1 MQKGKISND
10 VEEVK
15 KPQEQFED
23 RRILDELKNSYLNY
37 AMSVIV
43 SRALPDVRD
52 GLKPSQRRI
61 LVAMNDL
68 NLGPRSK
75 HRKCAKI
82 VGDTGGN
89 YHPHGDQATYGT
101 LVRLGQEWSM
111 RYLLIDPQGNFGSID
126 SDPPAAMRYTE
137 ARMAA
142 PAMDMLEDINHDTV
156 DFVPNYDET
165 RQEPTVLPS
174 KFPNLLVNGS
184 TGIAVGM
191 ATNIPPHNI
200 GEVCDALLLVIED
213 PNCGF
218 KDIIKRLPG
227 PDFPTGGIICGR
239 KGIMDAYTTGRGHLT
254 VRGKV
259 DIETTKRGKERI
271 LITEIP
277 YMVVKTT
284 IVSKVADCVHNNV
297 IGEIAD
303 IRDESDRHGLRIVID
318 LKKDTDPEIVLNKLY
333 RYTPLQSTFAIAN
346 IALVNDRPET
356 LNIKEMLDRFIDHRK
371 IVVRRRSMFL
381 LKRCRNRAHILEGL
395 ILAVSDIDEIIELIK
410 KSPDTPT
417 AKLNLMG
424 KPLRLAELAT
434 LKEILPKAFVKEKSK
449 GEHFLTGPQADAI
462 LTMQLQR
469 LTGLEMEK
477 LAREYAEVTEQI
489 EGYEAIL
496 ASDRVLLD
504 IIREDIYEIK
514 EKYGDA
520 RRTKI
525 TTKAEQLAVEDLI
538 AEEEVI
544 VTVSHSGYVKRM
556 PIDTYRKQA
565 RGGRGIIGSDTKEGD
580 FIEHLFVASTHDYL
594 LIFTNRGKCYWLKV
608 YDVPSMSRQSKGRNI
623 VNLLN
628 LGNQQIASIINVST
642 FGGEDE
648 EDTQQRQLIMATKNG
663 LVKKTKL
670 SAYSNPRTTGVI
682 AINLDPNDDLIGVS
696 LTTGADHIIL
706 GTRDGM
712 TIRFDESQVRS
723 MGRASRGVKGI
734 KLRTGDVVVG
744 MVIVE
749 EKAALFTVCENG
761 YGKRTGLEN
770 YRPQSRGGV
779 GLKNIKTTAR
789 NGKVVALEA
798 VQNKDDLMLITAQ
811 GMVIRTGL
819 DQIRSIGRNTQ
830 GVRLIKLKAG
840 DTLVAAEK
848 IAAEDANGEK
858 DKSRNNQESQP
869 KSEANGEP
877 EPIDDELDEP
887 ESKPTHN
894 LEPKPKHNPKPKS
907 KSEPKAKKIS
917 KTKPKL
923 ELKSKDRRK
932 SGKRTSELAN

>member
-1 MQKGKISND
+1 MKDI
-10 VEEVK
+10 E

-23 RRILDELKNSYLNY
+23 MRILDELKNSYLNY

-101 LVRLGQEWSM
+101 LVRLGQEWNM
-111 RYLLIDPQGNFGSID
+111 RYPLVNPQGNFGSID

-142 PAMDMLEDINHDTV
+142 PATDMLEDLKHDTV
-156 DFVPNYDET
+156 DFIPNYDET
-165 RQEPTVLPS
+165 RTEPTVLPS

-191 ATNIPPHNI
+191 ATNIPPHNVA
-200 GEVCDALLLVIED
+200 EVCDALLLVINEPD
-213 PNCGF
+213 CGF
-218 KDIIKRLPG
+218 KDIIKLLPG

-239 KGIMDAYTTGRGHLT
+239 KGIMDAYTTGRGHLK
-254 VRGKV
+254 VRGKIN
-259 DIETTKRGKERI
+259 IETTKKGRERI
-271 LITEIP
+271 VVTEIP

-284 IVSKVADCVHNNV
+284 IVSKIAECVHNNTLPEV
-297 IGEIAD
+297 AD
-303 IRDESDRHGLRIVID
+303 VRDESDRQGLRIVVD
-318 LKKDTDPEIVLNKLY
+318 LKKDAEAEVVLNKLY
-333 RYTPLQSTFAIAN
+333 RYTLLQTTFAIAN
-346 IALVNDRPET
+346 IALVNSRPET
-356 LNIKEMLDRFIDHRK
+356 LNIREMLDCFIEHRK
-371 IVVRRRSMFL
+371 TVIRRRSRFL

-395 ILAVSDIDEIIELIK
+395 ILAVSDIDEIIDLIK

-417 AKLNLMG
+417 AKLNLMK
-424 KPLRLAELAT
+424 KPLRLAEVGT
-434 LKEILPKAFVKEKSK
+434 LKKILPEAFIKEKSK

-477 LAREYAEVTEQI
+477 LAKEYADLTEQI

-496 ASDRVLLD
+496 ASDQILLD

-514 EKYGDA
+514 EKFGDA

-525 TTKAEQLAVEDLI
+525 TAAAEMFADEDLI

-544 VTVSHSGYVKRM
+544 VTVSHSGYVKRL

-580 FIEHLFVASTHDYL
+580 FIKHLFIASTHDYL

-608 YDVPSMSRQSKGRNI
+608 YDIPSMTRQSKGRNI
-623 VNLLN
+623 VNLLK
-628 LGNQQIASIINVST
+628 LGNQQIASIINVSS
-642 FGGEDE
+642 FDDEIAEEGEE
-648 EDTQQRQLIMATKNG
+648 AQQRQLVMATKNG
-663 LVKKTKL
+663 IVKKTRL
-670 SAYSNPRTTGVI
+670 SAYGNPRANGVI
-682 AINLDPNDDLIGVS
+682 AINLDPNDDLIDVA
-696 LTTGADHIIL
+696 LTTGSDHIIL

-712 TIRFDESQVRS
+712 TIRFNESQVRS
-723 MGRASRGVKGI
+723 MGRVSRGVKGI
-734 KLRTGDVVVG
+734 NLRTGDALVG

-770 YRPQSRGGV
+770 YRSQSRGGV
-779 GLKNIKTTAR
+779 GLKNIKTSSR
-789 NGKVVALEA
+789 NGKVVALQA
-798 VQNKDDLMLITAQ
+798 VHSKDDLMMITAN
-811 GMVIRTGL
+811 GIIIRTGL

-830 GVRLIKLKAG
+830 GVRLINLKAG
-840 DTLVAAEK
+840 DKLVAAEK
-848 IAAEDANGEK
+848 IVSEEADNSKAESNEKGKSQSKPKNK
-858 DKSRNNQESQP
+858 DKNN
-869 KSEANGEP
+869 
-877 EPIDDELDEP
+877 
-887 ESKPTHN
+887 
-894 LEPKPKHNPKPKS
+894 
-907 KSEPKAKKIS
+907 KK
-917 KTKPKL
+917 
-923 ELKSKDRRK
+923 
-932 SGKRTSELAN
+932 

>member
-1 MQKGKISND
+1 M
-10 VEEVK
+10 
-15 KPQEQFED
+15 
-23 RRILDELKNSYLNY
+23 RILDELKNSYLNY

-101 LVRLGQEWSM
+101 LVRLGQDWNM
-111 RYLLIDPQGNFGSID
+111 RYPLVDPQGNFGSID

-137 ARMAA
+137 ARLAA
-142 PAMDMLEDINHDTV
+142 PAMDMLDDIKHDTV
-156 DFVPNYDET
+156 DFVPNYDDT
-165 RQEPTVLPS
+165 RTEPTVLPS
-174 KFPNLLVNGS
+174 KFPNLLANGS

-191 ATNIPPHNI
+191 ATNIPPHNVAEI
-200 GEVCDALLLVIED
+200 CDALLLVINE

-218 KDIIKRLPG
+218 KDIIKKLPG
-227 PDFPTGGIICGR
+227 PDFPTGGIICGK

-254 VRGKV
+254 VRGKAE
-259 DIETTKRGKERI
+259 IEASKKGKDRI
-271 LITEIP
+271 VITEIP

-284 IVSKVADCVHNNV
+284 IVSKIAECVHNNTLPEV
-297 IGEIAD
+297 AD
-303 IRDESDRHGLRIVID
+303 VRDESDRHGLRIVVD
-318 LKKDTDPEIVLNKLY
+318 LKKDAEAEIALNKLY
-333 RYTPLQSTFAIAN
+333 RYTQLQTTFAIAN
-346 IALVNDRPET
+346 IALVNNRPET
-356 LNIKEMLDRFIDHRK
+356 LNIREMLDCFINHRK
-371 IVVRRRSMFL
+371 TVIRRRSRFL

-395 ILAVSDIDEIIELIK
+395 LLAVSDIDEIIDLIK
-410 KSPDTPT
+410 RSPDTPT
-417 AKLNLMG
+417 AKLNLME
-424 KPLRLAELAT
+424 KPLRLAEVAT
-434 LKEILPKAFVKEKSK
+434 LKKILPEAFIKEKSK

-477 LAREYAEVTEQI
+477 LAQEYAELTEQI

-496 ASDRVLLD
+496 ASDQILLD

-525 TTKAEQLAVEDLI
+525 TDAAEELAIEDLI

-544 VTVSHSGYVKRM
+544 VTVSHSGYVKRL

-580 FIEHLFVASTHDYL
+580 FIKHLFIASTHDYL

-608 YDVPSMSRQSKGRNI
+608 YDIPSMSRQSKGRNI

-628 LGNQQIASIINVST
+628 LGNQQIASIINVSS
-642 FGGEDE
+642 FDDEDGK
-648 EDTQQRQLIMATKNG
+648 DSPRRQLVMATKNG
-663 LVKKTKL
+663 IVKKTKL

-682 AINLDPNDDLIGVS
+682 AINLDPNDDLIDVA

-734 KLRTGDVVVG
+734 NLRSGDAIVG

-749 EKAALFTVCENG
+749 AKAALFTVCENG

-770 YRPQSRGGV
+770 YRTQSRGGV
-779 GLKNIKTTAR
+779 GLINIKTSSR
-789 NGKVVALEA
+789 NGKVVALQA
-798 VQNKDDLMLITAQ
+798 VQNKDDLMMITAN
-811 GMVIRTGL
+811 GMIIRTGL

-840 DTLVAAEK
+840 DKLVAAEK
-848 IAAEDANGEK
+848 IVSEEEENSRTESN
-858 DKSRNNQESQP
+858 DKGRSQ
-869 KSEANGEP
+869 
-877 EPIDDELDEP
+877 
-887 ESKPTHN
+887 
-894 LEPKPKHNPKPKS
+894 
-907 KSEPKAKKIS
+907 
-917 KTKPKL
+917 
-923 ELKSKDRRK
+923 SKDEN
-932 SGKRTSELAN
+932 GDEEQ

>member
-1 MQKGKISND
+1 MK
-10 VEEVK
+10 ETE
-15 KPQEQFED
+15 KPAEKFED
-23 RRILDELKNSYLNY
+23 MRILDEMKNSYLNY

-101 LVRLGQEWSM
+101 LVRLAQDWNM
-111 RYLLIDPQGNFGSID
+111 RYPLVDPQGNFGSID

-142 PAMDMLEDINHDTV
+142 PATEMLDDLRYETV

-165 RQEPTVLPS
+165 RMEPTVLPS

-191 ATNIPPHNI
+191 ATNIAPHNI
-200 GEVCDALLLVIED
+200 REVCDAMLLVIDE

-239 KGIMDAYTTGRGHLT
+239 KGIIEAYTTGRGHLM

-259 DIETTKRGKERI
+259 EVESNKKGRDRI
-271 LITEIP
+271 IVTEIP

-284 IVSKVADCVHNNV
+284 IVSKIAECVQNNTLPEV
-297 IGEIAD
+297 SD
-303 IRDESDRHGLRIVID
+303 VRDESDRHGLRIVVE
-318 LKKDTDPEIVLNKLY
+318 LKRDADPEIALNKLY

-346 IALVNDRPET
+346 IALVNNKPET
-356 LNIKEMLDRFIDHRK
+356 LNIREMLDHFIEHRR
-371 IVVRRRSMFL
+371 VVIRRRSRFL
-381 LKRCRNRAHILEGL
+381 LMRCRNRAHILEGL
-395 ILAVSDIDEIIELIK
+395 ILAVSDIDEIIDLIK
-410 KSPDTPT
+410 ASPDAPT
-417 AKLNLMG
+417 AKLNLMK

-434 LKEILPKAFVKEKSK
+434 LKKILPEAFIKEKSQ

-462 LTMQLQR
+462 LIMQLQR
-469 LTGLEMEK
+469 LTGLEIEK
-477 LAREYAEVTEQI
+477 LAQEYAELIEQI

-496 ASDRVLLD
+496 SSDQVLLD
-504 IIREDIYEIK
+504 IIREDIHEIQ
-514 EKYGDA
+514 EKFGDS

-525 TTKAEQLAVEDLI
+525 AAQAEQLEVEDLI
-538 AEEEVI
+538 AEEEMI

-556 PIDTYRKQA
+556 PIDTYRRQG

-580 FIEHLFVASTHDYL
+580 FIKHLFVASTHDYL

-608 YDVPSMSRQSKGRNI
+608 YDIPSLSRQSKGRNI

-628 LGNQQIASIINVST
+628 LGDQQVASIINVSD
-642 FGGEDE
+642 FGADSE
-648 EDTQQRQLIMATKNG
+648 EGPQRQLVMTTKNG
-663 LVKKTKL
+663 LVKKTRL
-670 SAYSNPRTTGVI
+670 SAYGNPRASGVI
-682 AINLDPNDDLIGVS
+682 AINLDPNDDLISVA
-696 LTTGADHIIL
+696 LTSGSDHIIL

-712 TIRFDESQVRS
+712 TIRFGEEQVRS
-723 MGRASRGVKGI
+723 MGRASRGVRGI
-734 KLRTGDVVVG
+734 RLRSGDAVVG

-761 YGKRTGLEN
+761 YGKRTGLDS
-770 YRPQSRGGV
+770 YRPQTRGGL
-779 GLKNIKTTAR
+779 GLKSIKTSDR
-789 NGKVVALEA
+789 NGKVVALKA
-798 VQNKDDLMLITAQ
+798 VQGKDDLMMITAQ
-811 GMVIRTGL
+811 GMIIRTGL

-830 GVRLIKLKAG
+830 GVRLINLKEG
-840 DTLVAAEK
+840 DKLVAAEK
-848 IAAEDANGEK
+848 IVAEEDEADNGGSPNGKTPVNGES
-858 DKSRNNQESQP
+858 DSVSEP
-869 KSEANGEP
+869 DSEAEMELEEEP
-877 EPIDDELDEP
+877 EPEEEADLESQDEDESEP
-887 ESKPTHN
+887 ESQD
-894 LEPKPKHNPKPKS
+894 
-907 KSEPKAKKIS
+907 SE
-917 KTKPKL
+917 
-923 ELKSKDRRK
+923 EDDQ
-932 SGKRTSELAN
+932 

>member
-1 MQKGKISND
+1 MKEI
-10 VEEVK
+10 K
-15 KPQEQFED
+15 KPQERFED
-23 RRILDELKNSYLNY
+23 MRILDELKNSYLNY

-101 LVRLGQEWSM
+101 LVRLGQTWNM
-111 RYLLIDPQGNFGSID
+111 RYPLVDPQGNFGSID

-137 ARMAA
+137 ARMAS
-142 PAMDMLEDINHDTV
+142 PAMEMLEDLKHDTV

-165 RQEPTVLPS
+165 RTEPTVLPS

-200 GEVCDALLLVIED
+200 SEVCDALLLVIDD

-218 KDIIKRLPG
+218 KDIIKCLPG

-259 DIETTKRGKERI
+259 DVETNKKGRDRI
-271 LITEIP
+271 IVTEIP

-284 IVSKVADCVHNNV
+284 IVSKIAECVQNSTIPEV
-297 IGEIAD
+297 SD
-303 IRDESDRHGLRIVID
+303 VRDESDRRGLRVVVD
-318 LKKDTDPEIVLNKLY
+318 LKKDADAEIVLNKIY

-346 IALVNDRPET
+346 IALVDNRPEVM
-356 LNIKEMLDRFIDHRK
+356 NIREMLNCFINHRK
-371 IVVRRRSMFL
+371 DVIRRRSRFL

-417 AKLNLMG
+417 AKLNLMK
-424 KPLRLAELAT
+424 KPLRLAELAI
-434 LKEILPKAFVKEKSK
+434 LKKILPKTFVNEKSK
-449 GEHFLTGPQADAI
+449 GKHYLTGPQADAI

-477 LAREYAEVTEQI
+477 LAREYADLTEQI
-489 EGYEAIL
+489 EGYLAIL
-496 ASDRVLLD
+496 ADEKILLD
-504 IIREDIYEIK
+504 IIREDIHEIK

-525 TTKAEQLAVEDLI
+525 AAQAEEFDLEDLI

-556 PIDTYRKQA
+556 PIDTYRRQA

-580 FIEHLFVASTHDYL
+580 FIKHLFIASTHDYL

-608 YDVPSMSRQSKGRNI
+608 YGIPSMSRQSKGRNI

-628 LGNQQIASIINVST
+628 LGNQQIASIINVSI
-642 FGGEDE
+642 FEDE
-648 EDTQQRQLIMATKNG
+648 NVDQTKQPQLVMATKNG
-663 LVKKTKL
+663 IVKKTKL
-670 SAYSNPRTTGVI
+670 SAYGNPRATGVI
-682 AINLDPNDDLIGVS
+682 AINLDPNDELIGVAM
-696 LTTGADHIIL
+696 TTGINHIIL

-712 TIRFDESQVRS
+712 TIRFNESQVRS
-723 MGRASRGVKGI
+723 MGRASRGVRGI
-734 KLRTGDVVVG
+734 NLRQGDAVVG

-749 EKAALFTVCENG
+749 EKAALFTICENG

-770 YRPQSRGGV
+770 YRSQSRGGV
-779 GLKNIKTTAR
+779 GLKNIKTSDR
-789 NGKVVALEA
+789 NGKVVALKA
-798 VQNKDDLMLITAQ
+798 VQNTDDLMMITAH
-811 GMVIRTGL
+811 GMIIRTGL

-830 GVRLIKLKAG
+830 GVRLINLKPG
-840 DTLVAAEK
+840 DKLVAAEK
-848 IAAEDANGEK
+848 IVSEDA
-858 DKSRNNQESQP
+858 D
-869 KSEANGEP
+869 
-877 EPIDDELDEP
+877 
-887 ESKPTHN
+887 
-894 LEPKPKHNPKPKS
+894 NPKPKVNNNHSQNKENS
-907 KSEPKAKKIS
+907 KSKANGKKNSKAKN
-917 KTKPKL
+917 KTRT
-923 ELKSKDRRK
+923 KSKK
-932 SGKRTSELAN
+932 NKKRPK

>member
-1 MQKGKISND
+1 MKETKD
-10 VEEVK
+10 V
-15 KPQEQFED
+15 QEQFED
-23 RRILDELKNSYLNY
+23 MRILDELKNSYLNY

-101 LVRLGQEWSM
+101 LVRLGQDWNM
-111 RYLLIDPQGNFGSID
+111 RYPLINPQGNFGSID

-142 PAMDMLEDINHDTV
+142 PAMEMLEDIKHDTV

-165 RQEPTVLPS
+165 RTEPTVLPS

-191 ATNIPPHNI
+191 ATNISPHNVS
-200 GEVCDALLLVIED
+200 EVCDALLLVIDE
-213 PNCGF
+213 PGCGF

-239 KGIMDAYTTGRGHLT
+239 KGIIDAYTTGRGHLM

-259 DIETTKRGKERI
+259 DVETNKKGRDRI
-271 LITEIP
+271 IITEIP

-284 IVSKVADCVHNNV
+284 IVSKVADCVHNNSLPEV
-297 IGEIAD
+297 AD

-318 LKKDTDPEIVLNKLY
+318 LKKDVEPEIVLNKLY

-346 IALVNDRPET
+346 IALVNNRPET
-356 LNIKEMLDRFIDHRK
+356 LNIREMLDCFIEHRK
-371 IVVRRRSMFL
+371 VVIRRRSSFL

-395 ILAVSDIDEIIELIK
+395 ILAVSDIDEIIDLIK
-410 KSPDTPT
+410 QSPDAPT
-417 AKLNLMG
+417 AKLNLME

-434 LKEILPKAFVKEKSK
+434 LKNILPETFIREKTA

-469 LTGLEMEK
+469 LTGLEIEK
-477 LAREYAEVTEQI
+477 LAKEYAELTEQI

-496 ASDRVLLD
+496 ADEKLLLD
-504 IIREDIYEIK
+504 IIREDIHEIK

-525 TTKAEQLAVEDLI
+525 TAAAEQFEMEDLI

-544 VTVSHSGYVKRM
+544 VTVSHGGYVKRI

-628 LGNQQIASIINVST
+628 LGNQQVASIINVSS
-642 FGGEDE
+642 FDDGDE
-648 EDTQQRQLIMATKNG
+648 EGAPQRQLVMATNNG
-663 LVKKTKL
+663 VVKKTRL
-670 SAYSNPRTTGVI
+670 SAYGNPRANGVI
-682 AINLDPNDDLIGVS
+682 AINLDPNDDLIRVA
-696 LTTGADHIIL
+696 LTTGSDDIIL

-712 TIRFDESQVRS
+712 TIRFGESQVRS
-723 MGRASRGVKGI
+723 MGRASRGVRGI
-734 KLRTGDVVVG
+734 NLRQGDAVVD

-761 YGKRTGLEN
+761 YGKRTGLDS
-770 YRPQSRGGV
+770 YRPQSRGGL
-779 GLKNIKTTAR
+779 GLKNIKTSER
-789 NGKVVALEA
+789 NGKVVALKA
-798 VQNKDDLMLITAQ
+798 VHAKDDLMMITAH
-811 GMVIRTGL
+811 GMIIRTGL
-819 DQIRSIGRNTQ
+819 DEIRSIGRNTQ
-830 GVRLIKLKAG
+830 GVRLINLKP
-840 DTLVAAEK
+840 DDKLVAAEK
-848 IAAEDANGEK
+848 IPAEEDETPTGNSNGKAGAN
-858 DKSRNNQESQP
+858 S
-869 KSEANGEP
+869 
-877 EPIDDELDEP
+877 
-887 ESKPTHN
+887 
-894 LEPKPKHNPKPKS
+894 NPKAES
-907 KSEPKAKKIS
+907 DSEPD
-917 KTKPKL
+917 T
-923 ELKSKDRRK
+923 ENED
-932 SGKRTSELAN
+932 GSES

>member
-1 MQKGKISND
+1 MMQKRKISNG
-10 VEEVK
+10 VKEVK
-15 KPQEQFED
+15 KPQERFED
-23 RRILDELKNSYLNY
+23 RHILDELKNSYLNY

-68 NLGPRSK
+68 NLGPRSR

-82 VGDTGGN
+82 VGDTSGN

-101 LVRLGQEWSM
+101 LVRLGQEWNM
-111 RYLLIDPQGNFGSID
+111 RYPLIDPQGNFGSID

-142 PAMDMLEDINHDTV
+142 PAMEILEDINHDTI

-200 GEVCDALLLVIED
+200 AEVCDALLLVIED

-227 PDFPTGGIICGR
+227 PDFPTGGIICGK

-259 DIETTKRGKERI
+259 DIEVTKRGRERI
-271 LITEIP
+271 VITEIP

-284 IVSKVADCVHNNV
+284 IVSKIAGCVQNGT

-303 IRDESDRHGLRIVID
+303 IRDESDRHGLRIVVD
-318 LKKDTDPEIVLNKLY
+318 LRRDTDTEVVLNKLY
-333 RYTPLQSTFAIAN
+333 RYSLLQSTFAIAN
-346 IALVNDRPET
+346 IALVNNRPEA
-356 LNIKEMLDRFIDHRK
+356 LNIREMLDCFIDHRK
-371 IVVRRRSMFL
+371 TVVRRRTGFL

-410 KSPDTPT
+410 KSPDTPA
-417 AKLNLMG
+417 AKLNLMA
-424 KPLRLAELAT
+424 KPLQLVELAT
-434 LKEILPKAFVKEKSK
+434 LKKILPKAFVKEKSRGK
-449 GEHFLTGPQADAI
+449 HFLTGPQADAI

-477 LAREYAEVTEQI
+477 LAKEYAELTEQI

-525 TTKAEQLAVEDLI
+525 TTRAEQFAVEDLI

-556 PIDTYRKQA
+556 PIDTYRRQG
-565 RGGRGIIGSDTKEGD
+565 RGGRGIIGSVTKEGD
-580 FIEHLFVASTHDYL
+580 FIEHLFVAFTHDYL

-623 VNLLN
+623 VNLLK
-628 LGNQQIASIINVST
+628 LSSQQIASIINVST
-642 FGGEDE
+642 FDGEGEQDS
-648 EDTQQRQLIMATKNG
+648 QQRQLIMATKNG

-682 AINLDPNDDLIGVS
+682 AINLDPNDDLIGVA
-696 LTTGADHIIL
+696 LTVGSDHIVL

-712 TIRFDESQVRS
+712 TIRFDEGQVRS
-723 MGRASRGVKGI
+723 MGRASRGVRGI
-734 KLRTGDVVVG
+734 KLRPGDTVVD

-749 EKAALFTVCENG
+749 KKAALFTVCENG

-789 NGKVVALEA
+789 NGKVVALKA
-798 VQNKDDLMLITAQ
+798 VQNKDDLVMITAN
-811 GMVIRTGL
+811 GMIIRTGL

-830 GVRLIKLKAG
+830 GVRLIKLKGG
-840 DTLVAAEK
+840 DKLVAAEK
-848 IAAEDANGEK
+848 ITAEDANNNAK
-858 DKSRNNQESQP
+858 DKSGSNQKSQP
-869 KSEANGEP
+869 ASEA
-877 EPIDDELDEP
+877 
-887 ESKPTHN
+887 KA
-894 LEPKPKHNPKPKS
+894 EPKPKPKPKPRSKSKSKPKAKPKS
-907 KSEPKAKKIS
+907 KPKRRISKKAK
-917 KTKPKL
+917 
-923 ELKSKDRRK
+923 RRK
-932 SGKRTSELAN
+932 